1 MTTAETPV
9 LDQNRRAD
17 RVEHRFKR
25 REDLLE
31 GATRVGPVDRLP
43 ADEILGALPSLR
55 IGGRDLRRRRVRGAE
70 ALLELLVSYPGEG
83 WQDRWLA
90 SGADEATDW
99 MSALL
104 DDGAADDDTQR
115 QLLTSGMC
123 LLLLGR
129 VVLPS
134 YRFLN
139 NYRALNLFRYTQQ
152 VLRPD
157 LFTRMAQH
165 ATATLGAGPAH
176 SRKAFTAISKII
188 LHTGRDVDQ
197 LTAEDLLTYRAWQF
211 REYGKPRP
219 GLALAWTLLREV
231 ADLGEYATLRDAV
244 RFGQRPTSELVD
256 SFDLRCQPVR
266 DVLVRYL
273 DERRP
278 SMDYSSLRGLVSLL
292 AGNFWADIERHHPE
306 VNSLHLPQEV
316 AEAWKQRMRVV
327 QRKDGTTQQRKSYLT
342 VLMKV
347 RSFYLDLQEWALE
360 DPSWAP
366 WAVPSPVRRGETVGQ
381 AKAHKQTTARMHQRV
396 RDRLPQLP
404 KLVEAAERHR
414 AGQVALLAAA
424 TAAPAGQTFEHD
436 GHGFRRMVPKSYST
450 PYYRGQVPPVLVEN
464 LATGEQTDLT
474 RAEDEAFW
482 AWAIVETLRHTGCRV
497 EELTEITH
505 LALVSYK
512 LPDSGEVVPM
522 LQIVPSK
529 NNEERLLPVSPELA
543 SVLASIISRLRKAN
557 NGAVPVTARY
567 DSHERING
575 PALPHLF
582 QRRTSRWQWQVIST
596 ATIQSL
602 LSQTLTYAGVRDA
615 AGQPLRYTPHDFR
628 RCFATEAVAGGL
640 PVHIVARLLG
650 HKNLNTSQAYTA
662 VFDDDLVR
670 TYRAFLNK
678 RRALR
683 PEAEYRE
690 PTEEEWREFQQHFHA
705 RKLELGECGR
715 PYGSTCRHEFACI
728 RCPSLRP
735 DPTSRPRLIEIIASL
750 KDRIQEAKLN
760 GWLGEAEGLHSSL
773 AAATN
778 KLVSLDRMRQRQ
790 PAGPVNLGI
799 PVITCTPPAPGTGP
813 HGCPT

>member
-1 MTTAETPV
+1 MTTAEVPA
-9 LDQNRRAD
+9 LDEDRRSD
-17 RVEHRFKR
+17 RAERRFKR
-25 REDLLE
+25 HEDLLD
-31 GATRVGPVDRLP
+31 GATRIGPVDGLS
-43 ADEILGALPSLR
+43 AEEVLDALPSLPV
-55 IGGRDLRRRRVRGAE
+55 GGRDLRRRRVRGAQ
-70 ALLELLVSYPGEG
+70 ALLELLADYPGEG

-90 SGADEATDW
+90 SGADEAFDW
-99 MSALL
+99 ISALL
-104 DDGAADDDTQR
+104 DDDAAGDDTQR
-115 QLLTSGMC
+115 LLLTSGMC

-139 NYRALNLFRYTQQ
+139 SYQATNLFSYTQQ

-157 LFTRMAQH
+157 LFSRMAQH
-165 ATATLGAGPAH
+165 AATTLGVGPAPL
-176 SRKAFTAISKII
+176 RKAFAAISKIV
-188 LHTGRDVDQ
+188 LHTGRDVEQ
-197 LTAEDLLTYRAWQF
+197 LTAEDVLVYRAWQF
-211 REYGKPRP
+211 REYVKPRP

-231 ADLGEYATLRDAV
+231 ADLGEYGTLRDAV

-256 SFDLRCQPVR
+256 AFGLRCRPVR

-278 SMDYSSLRGLVSLL
+278 SMDYGTLRSMVGLLV
-292 AGNFWADIERHHPE
+292 GNFWADIERHHPE
-306 VNSLHLPQEV
+306 VESLHLPEEV
-316 AEAWKQRMRVV
+316 ADAWKQRLRVV
-327 QRKDGTTQQRKSYLT
+327 QREDGTTQQRRSYLT

-366 WAVPSPVRRGETVGQ
+366 WALPSPVRRGETVGQ
-381 AKAHKQTTARMHQRV
+381 AKAQKQTTARMHQRV

-404 KLVEAAERHR
+404 RLVEAAERHR
-414 AGQVALLAAA
+414 ADQAALLAAA
-424 TAAPAGQTFEHD
+424 TTIPVGQTFEHD
-436 GHGFRRMVPKSYST
+436 GCGFRRIVPKSYSKS
-450 PYYRGQVPPVLVEN
+450 YYRGQVPPVLVED

-529 NNEERLLPVSPELA
+529 NNEERLVPVSPELA

-557 NGAVPVTARY
+557 KGAVPLTARY
-567 DSHERING
+567 DPHERISG
-575 PALPHLF
+575 PTLPHLF
-582 QRRTSRWQWQVIST
+582 QRRTSSWQWQVIST

-602 LSQTLTYAGVRDA
+602 LNQTLARAGVRDA

-650 HKNLNTSQAYTA
+650 HKNVNTSQAYTA
-662 VFDDDLVR
+662 VFDHDLVR
-670 TYRAFLNK
+670 TYRAFVDK

-683 PEAEYRE
+683 PEVEYRE
-690 PTEEEWREFQQHFHA
+690 PTEAEWREFQQHFQA

-728 RCPSLRP
+728 RCPSLRL
-735 DPTSRPRLIEIIASL
+735 DRTARPRLVEIIANL

-760 GWLGEAEGLHSSL
+760 GWLGEVEGLESSL

-778 KLVSLDRMRQRQ
+778 KLLGLDRMRDRE

-799 PVITCTPPAPGTGP
+799 PVITDSASTS
-813 HGCPT
+813 